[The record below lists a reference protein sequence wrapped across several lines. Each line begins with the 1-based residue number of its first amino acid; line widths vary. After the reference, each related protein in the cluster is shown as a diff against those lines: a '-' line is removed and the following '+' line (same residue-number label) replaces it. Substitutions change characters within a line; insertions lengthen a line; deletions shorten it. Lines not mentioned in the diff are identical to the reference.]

1 MQEVAVAALTGPV
14 DSELAFGEAVC
25 AGIEDARTQGV
36 RELTFC
42 DPHFAYWPLSQE
54 RVLSALTAFLKVPG
68 RRLTLVAQSYE
79 HLRRRH
85 PRFVRWRNV
94 WAHVV
99 SPLCL
104 QDPAADLPCLLLA
117 DRMPAL
123 LLPKADVWSGD
134 WVTDR
139 ERLLAWQ
146 ERVALWKQQS
156 QPDLAVSV
164 TGL

>member
-1 MQEVAVAALTGPV
+1 M
-14 DSELAFGEAVC
+14 
-25 AGIEDARTQGV
+25 
-36 RELTFC
+36 
-42 DPHFAYWPLSQE
+42 
-54 RVLSALTAFLKVPG
+54 
-68 RRLTLVAQSYE
+68 
-79 HLRRRH
+79 
-85 PRFVRWRNV
+85 
-94 WAHVV
+94 
-99 SPLCL
+99 CL

>member
-1 MQEVAVAALTGPV
+1 MLSGHV

-25 AGIEDARTQGV
+25 AGIEGALTQGV
-36 RELTFC
+36 REITFC
-42 DPHFAYWPLSQE
+42 DPHFAFWPLSQA
-54 RVLSALTAFLKVPG
+54 RVLSALTAFLRVPG
-68 RRLTLVAQSYE
+68 RRLNLVAQGYE

-85 PRFVRWRNV
+85 PKFVRWRSV
-94 WAHVV
+94 WGHAVL
-99 SPLCL
+99 PLCL
-104 QDPAADLPCLLLA
+104 QDAATELPGLLLM
-117 DRMPAL
+117 DRTGAL
-123 LLPKADVWSGD
+123 VLPKADVWSGD

-156 QPDLAVSV
+156 QPDLEVSV